1 MSTDALTPFSY
12 AVLTLVGR
20 DGAGPHDLVRMAR
33 QGRVYWSAADSQWY
47 AEPKRLARLGFLS
60 AEKRPGRTR
69 ERTHYTLTDAGREA
83 LTAWAA
89 EPARFPRIQHEAVTR
104 LLLGDMVPDSVLVAG
119 LEGLRSDIAEITAQ
133 LDAADAAAAEVP
145 HRRRYLRL
153 NHALARRI
161 VEAHSTWIDQVER
174 ELGGAAPRRPG
185 AGCPGAVRRGPA
197 GGPAPARVPGAV
209 RRLKVKS
216 PSRSPI

>member
-1 MSTDALTPFSY
+1 MSNVALTPFSY
-12 AVLTLVGR
+12 VVLTLVGR
-20 DGAGPHDLVRMAR
+20 HGAGPHDLVRMAR
-33 QGRVYWSAADSQWY
+33 QGRVYWAAADSQFY
-47 AEPKRLARLGFLS
+47 AEPKRLEKLGYLH

-69 ERTHYTLTDAGREA
+69 DRTHYMLTDAGRDA
-83 LTAWAA
+83 LIDWAA

-145 HRRRYLRL
+145 HRTRYLRL

-174 ELGGAAPRRPG
+174 ELGGAASARH
-185 AGCPGAVRRGPA
+185 ATAASSAVPPA
-197 GGPAPARVPGAV
+197 PAPPPPAPARRVFRAPFV
-209 RRLKVKS
+209 D
-216 PSRSPI
+216 